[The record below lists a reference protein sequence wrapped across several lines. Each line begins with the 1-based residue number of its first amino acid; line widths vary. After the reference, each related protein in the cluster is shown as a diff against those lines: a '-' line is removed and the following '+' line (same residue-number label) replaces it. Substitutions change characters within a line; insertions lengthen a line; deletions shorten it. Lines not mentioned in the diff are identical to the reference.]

1 MSLTII
7 LDFVVILFLIGT
19 LGYAVSLNKKLARL
33 YQSRGDL
40 QTFIESF
47 TKSLGR
53 AEASM
58 EKLKASGE
66 QTFSGLQDGITSGNN
81 LKEDLGF
88 LVERSETVAQKL
100 EELVREGRAL
110 QKEPSPKESKS
121 KKPLAATNKEAEADS
136 PESELLKSL
145 RNVR

>member
-1 MSLTII
+1 MNFSII
-7 LDFVVILFLIGT
+7 LDFIVILFLMGT

-66 QTFSGLQDGITSGNN
+66 QTFSGLQEGIASGNN
-81 LKEDLGF
+81 LKEDLAF
-88 LVERSETVAQKL
+88 LVDRSETVASKL

-110 QKEPSPKESKS
+110 QKDPIVKESKS
-121 KKPLAATNKEAEADS
+121 KKSPLVPEKDS
-136 PESELLKSL
+136 EEDSSESALLKSL